1 MPPLAGMLLASA
13 ALLALY
19 GVATVIYNLF
29 FHPLRRYPG
38 PKLWAATPMPAALSI
53 LRGTPHLK
61 VLELHK
67 RYGDIVRIGP
77 NELALSHAEAWKEV
91 CGHLQRGQEENGKDP
106 KYTNEEADM
115 SLISASRERHGPL
128 RRLLSHAFSARAM
141 AEQQPLMDRH
151 IDLFIQRLRQNGEGG
166 SKPLDGSKWM
176 EWITFDIVGDLAFG
190 EPFGCIQTATS
201 HPWVDGLFDS
211 MGSVPVIQALNDFP
225 FFTMLKPLYFIFF
238 LPRRLLEQRRLS
250 QLFAEEHLKKRLSLG
265 GDRPDFV
272 QAMIKNPEKYEI
284 SQSEIR
290 DNSILL
296 TTAGSETTATTLT
309 ATIYFLCTH
318 PQVLAKLNSEVRS
331 AFEKDAEINVNTVQH
346 LSFMLAV
353 LKEAMRVHPA
363 VAISLA
369 RRTPPGGAQIAGRWV
384 NGGTTLGIWQYAV
397 YHNPSK
403 FLYPDS
409 FIPER
414 WLDDERF
421 EKDEKNLHQPFSYG
435 PRNCLGMNLAY
446 AEMRLILARIIWNFD
461 LELAP
466 ESQSWALGQK
476 VFFFWDKPPL
486 WVYFKPREV

>member
-1 MPPLAGMLLASA
+1 
-13 ALLALY
+13 
-19 GVATVIYNLF
+19 
-29 FHPLRRYPG
+29 
-38 PKLWAATPMPAALSI
+38 MPAALSI

-67 RYGDIVRIGP
+67 CYGDIVRIGP

-106 KYTNEEADM
+106 KYANEEADM

-151 IDLFIQRLRQNGEGG
+151 IDLFMQRLRQNGKGG
-166 SKPLDGSKWM
+166 SKPLDGSKWL

-201 HPWVDGLFDS
+201 HPWVEGFFDS
-211 MGSVPVIQALNDFP
+211 MGSIPVIQALNDFP
-225 FFTMLKPLYFIFF
+225 LFTILKPLYFILF
-238 LPRRLLEQRRLS
+238 LPKRLLEQRRLS
-250 QLFAEEHLKKRLSLG
+250 QAFAEEHLKKRFSLG
-265 GDRPDFV
+265 SDRPDFV
-272 QAMIKNPEKYEI
+272 QAMIKSPEKY
-284 SQSEIR
+284 
-290 DNSILL
+290 
-296 TTAGSETTATTLT
+296 
-309 ATIYFLCTH
+309 
-318 PQVLAKLNSEVRS
+318 VLAKLNSEVRS
-331 AFEKDAEINVNTVQH
+331 AFEKDAEIDVNNVQH

-369 RRTPPGGAQIAGRWV
+369 RRTPPGGAQIAGKWV

-403 FLYPDS
+403 FLDPDS

-466 ESQSWALGQK
+466 ESQSWASSQK
-476 VFFFWDKPPL
+476 IFFFWDKPPL
-486 WVYFKPREV
+486 WVYFKPREI